1 MNAHV
6 NAHRDIK
13 KESHVGEK
21 CARIS
26 SHDQLS
32 KLVVIIVIIVLTGH
46 CGGIKHHLILQNLH
60 QTQST
65 VFILVR
71 VDH

>member
-6 NAHRDIK
+6 NTHRDIK

-46 CGGIKHHLILQNLH
+46 RG
-60 QTQST
+60 
-65 VFILVR
+65 
-71 VDH
+71 